1 MAVERIRLIAL
12 LYLHWCRSV
21 CCCFVCWIKWLLEYP
36 FMRWRRWRR
45 LAFNAGYR
53 ASLRWTQQRGKIN
66 CKYILLQWTALDE
79 QRTRER
85 ERNMN
90 KYTSMSRK
98 KIAETKSFGECEAL
112 GIKNFRKNVLPK
124 LQNYIVPFL
133 VNNFAEI
140 FCNEIIGNIV
150 DILFIRCGRMWEVCM
165 RTYGSYNDWPIFI

>member
-1 MAVERIRLIAL
+1 MLAIEQVCAELNNEGKLIANIFCYSEL
-12 LYLHWCRSV
+12 RSTNR
-21 CCCFVCWIKWLLEYP
+21 E
-36 FMRWRRWRR
+36 
-45 LAFNAGYR
+45 
-53 ASLRWTQQRGKIN
+53 
-66 CKYILLQWTALDE
+66 
-79 QRTRER
+79 RER

-150 DILFIRCGRMWEVCM
+150 DILFIRCGRM
-165 RTYGSYNDWPIFI
+165 

>member
-1 MAVERIRLIAL
+1 MHCCTYIGAGRFVAVLCVESSGCWNILLCDDDDDDGSLSMLAIEQVCAELNNEGKLIANIFCYSEL
-12 LYLHWCRSV
+12 RSTNR
-21 CCCFVCWIKWLLEYP
+21 E
-36 FMRWRRWRR
+36 
-45 LAFNAGYR
+45 
-53 ASLRWTQQRGKIN
+53 
-66 CKYILLQWTALDE
+66 
-79 QRTRER
+79 RER

-150 DILFIRCGRMWEVCM
+150 DILFIRCGRM
-165 RTYGSYNDWPIFI
+165 

>member
-1 MAVERIRLIAL
+1 MHCCTYIGAGRFVAVLCVESSGCWNILLCDDDDDDGSLSMLAIEQVCAELNNEGKLIANIFCYSEL
-12 LYLHWCRSV
+12 RSTNR
-21 CCCFVCWIKWLLEYP
+21 E
-36 FMRWRRWRR
+36 
-45 LAFNAGYR
+45 
-53 ASLRWTQQRGKIN
+53 
-66 CKYILLQWTALDE
+66 
-79 QRTRER
+79 RER

-140 FCNEIIGNIV
+140 FCNAIIGNIV
-150 DILFIRCGRMWEVCM
+150 DILFIRCGRM
-165 RTYGSYNDWPIFI
+165 